1 MRERLRYRR
10 HSVILLTLFPSEVR
24 SAEIR
29 DSSGVLVVPER
40 LFEHRFGSGTGF
52 RERRF
57 FVISEAM
64 WRLHLSGPGAM
75 DLVRQRWP
83 DLEAA
88 TVRSYVQGSQTP
100 WFAPGREVK
109 YVTLKSAA
117 DPAVMVMLNPQS
129 SDLIIAYD
137 PA

>member
-1 MRERLRYRR
+1 VRKFA
-10 HSVILLTLFPSEVR
+10 ILLASLLFL
-24 SAEIR
+24 SACSST
-29 DSSGVLVVPER
+29 DSDPARIFESAFGQAPPSGVEALHGYRLER
-40 LFEHRFGSGTGF
+40 
-52 RERRF
+52 RRF

-129 SDLIIAYD
+129 SDLFIAYD